1 MPGYFESRPALR
13 PLARRDYR
21 LLLAGS
27 VLVGILTP
35 FHLMTQV
42 FWVNHDFPERAVVYS
57 GVLAASRG
65 AAMVLFSLAGGA
77 IADRVERR
85 RVLLVCESLSLGAH
99 AVIAG
104 LMIAQPFGEATVA
117 AVAAWTFLA
126 AGVQSIDSPAR
137 SASIPAAAGRENV
150 GAAIALMSVAG
161 QLTMPLSLPLV
172 GLLNGAMP
180 SGVVYAGSL
189 LAWLGILPLIAML
202 RFQSRGGATAV
213 SMVANI
219 RAGLSYA
226 RGRRPILATLA
237 IVAVVQVLG
246 MPIATP
252 LGPMFEIEVLGFTA
266 AQVGLMGA
274 TWGLGSLTASVG
286 LARMRGL
293 TLRGST
299 LVAVSTLFGVA
310 ALGFGYSRFIPLT
323 AVSDYGMGFAFTGTM
338 LVASTL
344 VQHMVDDSV
353 RGRVLSLF
361 PFTLGL
367 AQVGTAVAG
376 LVGQRTGLDVLLP
389 ALGWAELAGC
399 AVLILVFRELVGAR
413 ARPAAAVAAVPPAA

>member
-42 FWVNHDFPERAVVYS
+42 FWVSSEFPDRAVVYS

-65 AAMVLFSLAGGA
+65 AAMVLFSLVGGA

-85 RVLLVCESLSLGAH
+85 RVLLVCETLSLGAH
-99 AVIAG
+99 AVIAV
-104 LMIAQPFGEATVA
+104 LMLTQPFGEATVA
-117 AVAAWTFLA
+117 AVALWTFLA

-150 GAAIALMSVAG
+150 AAAIALMSVAG

-172 GLLNGAMP
+172 GVLNGVMP
-180 SGVVYAGSL
+180 SGAVYAGSL
-189 LAWLGILPLIAML
+189 LAWVGILPLIAML

-219 RAGLSYA
+219 RTGLRYA

-266 AQVGLMGA
+266 TQVGLMGA

-286 LARMRGL
+286 LARARGL
-293 TLRGST
+293 TLRGTT
-299 LVAVSTLFGVA
+299 LVTVALLFGVA

-367 AQVGTAVAG
+367 AQVGTAVGG
-376 LVGQRTGLDVLLP
+376 LVGQRTGLDILLP

-399 AVLILVFRELVGAR
+399 ALLILVFRELVGAR
-413 ARPAAAVAAVPPAA
+413 ASAPAVAPVRPPA

>member
-13 PLARRDYR
+13 PLAHRDYR

-42 FWVNHDFPERAVVYS
+42 FWVNSEFPERAVVYS

-65 AAMVLFSLAGGA
+65 AAMVLFSLIGGA

-85 RVLLVCESLSLGAH
+85 RVLLVCETLSLGAH
-99 AVIAG
+99 AVIAF
-104 LMIAQPFGEATVA
+104 LMLAQPFGEATVA
-117 AVAAWTFLA
+117 AVAVWTFLA

-137 SASIPAAAGRENV
+137 SASIPAAAGRDNV
-150 GAAIALMSVAG
+150 PAAIALTSIAG

-172 GLLNGAMP
+172 GLLNGVMP
-180 SGVVYAGSL
+180 SGAVYAGSL
-189 LAWLGILPLIAML
+189 LAWVGILPLIAML

-219 RAGLSYA
+219 KTGLRYA

-246 MPIATP
+246 MPVATP

-266 AQVGLMGA
+266 PQVGLMAA

-286 LARMRGL
+286 LARARGL

-299 LVAVSTLFGVA
+299 LVTVSLLFGVA

-323 AVSDYGMGFAFTGTM
+323 AVSDYGMGFAFTATM
-338 LVASTL
+338 LVAGTL
-344 VQHMVDDSV
+344 VQHLVDDSV

-367 AQVGTAVAG
+367 AQVGTAIAG
-376 LVGQRTGLDVLLP
+376 LVGQQTGLDVLLP
-389 ALGWAELAGC
+389 ALGWMELAGC
-399 AVLILVFRELVGAR
+399 VVLILVFRELVGAR
-413 ARPAAAVAAVPPAA
+413 ANLPRVEAA